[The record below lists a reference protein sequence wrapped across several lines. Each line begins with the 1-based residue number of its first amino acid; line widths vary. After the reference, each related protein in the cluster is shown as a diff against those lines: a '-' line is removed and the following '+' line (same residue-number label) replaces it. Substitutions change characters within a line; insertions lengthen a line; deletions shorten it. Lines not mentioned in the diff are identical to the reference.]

1 MGYFSKAEPAAEL
14 RRQLQQ
20 QLNET
25 RKELALSYA
34 QFNYTSEPELV
45 EACVYQIKALQT
57 RSDFLLRQLKQLEQQ
72 PEAGGEKAW
81 I

>member
-1 MGYFSKAEPAAEL
+1 MGYLSKAEPAAEL